1 MQQKLAQIS
10 ALQRVLLVEELEKE
24 LVRLEL
30 LWSQLALVLV
40 VALVSGERLVLAVLE
55 EQSH

>member
-10 ALQRVLLVEELEKE
+10 ALQRALLVEELEKE

-40 VALVSGERLVLAVLE
+40 VSLVSGERLVLAVLE